1 MRIFEMLQ
9 ELELWDG
16 ERLIGVYVPGVQY
29 NCTDDN
35 HALTTTLNQW
45 ISEGCA
51 RVVEQREGGAQ
62 FGDISGQG
70 EVR

>member
-16 ERLIGVYVPGVQY
+16 DRLIGVYAPGLQY

-35 HALTTTLNQW
+35 HALSRTLDAW
-45 ISEGCA
+45 LADGHA
-51 RVVEQREGGAQ
+51 RIVEHRQGTGPA
-62 FGDISGQG
+62 IVSGQG
-70 EVR
+70 EVE